1 MIKTMLCSVCKKNLA
16 VVFIN
21 KLDKDGKST
30 GETTG
35 LCIECAKKQGID
47 PLANIMKEM

>member
-1 MIKTMLCSVCKKNLA
+1 MLCSVCKKNLA

-21 KLDKDGKST
+21 KLDKDGKPT

-35 LCIECAKKQGID
+35 LCVGCAKKQ
-47 PLANIMKEM
+47 